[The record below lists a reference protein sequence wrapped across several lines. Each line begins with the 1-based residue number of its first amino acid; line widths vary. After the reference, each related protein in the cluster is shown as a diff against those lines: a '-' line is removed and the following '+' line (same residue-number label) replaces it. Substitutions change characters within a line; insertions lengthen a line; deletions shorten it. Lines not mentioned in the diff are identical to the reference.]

1 MPDQHNTQSAGSK
14 GRLRSRVRHAS
25 EVTVHRLHELEHTAA
40 DAYHALEDHNPRE
53 LLHDIRWLLQRF
65 SAWLLPHIGQ
75 FKAWYLA
82 HDTVLRIVY
91 GLTLVPVVLV
101 LGLLGLIVV
110 KFGGPLLC
118 AGALVLQIV
127 LLVSKTLLFIG
138 YIGYKIVKTL
148 LMWYITISRLYLGG
162 KAKRARRTLALCG
175 GFKVDPESEASRM
188 NYHCQRKE
196 LAITHQRRGQL
207 IVLFSY
213 LRYALRGQRELWRH
227 VRRRWSHYLTL
238 WRQSSRDLIKQELA
252 PVGVSMFAPH
262 QLGAGLEVDKILVPG
277 DAELEL
283 IELNENG
290 EVWLYFLI
298 RWVEWQ
304 FEWRRAMPF
313 LAIRRQHKQMPWQV
327 EARFQ
332 AVPSVPVTS
341 TA

>member
-1 MPDQHNTQSAGSK
+1 MPDQHDTQSASEK
-14 GRLRSRVRHAS
+14 GRLRSRVRHAG

-40 DAYHALEDHNPRE
+40 DAYHALEDHTPRE
-53 LLHDIRWLLQRF
+53 LLHDVKWLLQRF

-75 FKAWYLA
+75 FKTWYLA
-82 HDTVLRIVY
+82 HNTVLRIVF

-101 LGLLGLIVV
+101 LGFLGLIVV
-110 KFGGPLLC
+110 KFGGPLLF
-118 AGALVLQIV
+118 AGVIVLKII

-148 LMWYITISRLYLGG
+148 LMWYITISRLYLGS
-162 KAKRARRTLALCG
+162 KAKRVRQTQASCG
-175 GFKVDPESEASRM
+175 GFKVDPASAAAQLS
-188 NYHCQRKE
+188 YHCRRKE
-196 LAITHQRRGQL
+196 LVITHQQQGQL
-207 IVLFSY
+207 TVLFSY
-213 LRYALRGQRELWRH
+213 LRYALRGQRELLRH
-227 VRRRWSHYLTL
+227 VRRRWPHYLTL

-283 IELNENG
+283 IELHENG
-290 EVWLYFLI
+290 EAWLYFLI

-304 FEWRRAMPF
+304 FEWRKTMPF

-327 EARFQ
+327 EARFK
-332 AVPSVPVTS
+332 TS
-341 TA
+341 ASTPATDTA